1 MWTDL
6 GVEEWVALP
15 EKEIKRKLPRAL
27 KELLTV
33 FGPEEAGVRQWREDF
48 NQLDDV
54 HLDVAQEPNEP
65 AIENEADDGG
75 FEQGLSAFLVLA
87 TNAAICGCAGR
98 CSHNEPVNLDDEKS
112 STQKSS
118 IQENE
123 PKSDSEDEEAPPSS
137 SAEPVLATPPVPAV
151 ASCTDSPP
159 GAASHFGSPPERA
172 ATRGQV
178 RLPSECWHT
187 SMSTH
192 GTNQWQKRWTCMD
205 CGLVRIEDTPLN
217 RRRKE
222 LAAARNARGSSQGT
236 DPHRFRS

>member
-1 MWTDL
+1 M
-6 GVEEWVALP
+6 
-15 EKEIKRKLPRAL
+15 
-27 KELLTV
+27 
-33 FGPEEAGVRQWREDF
+33 
-48 NQLDDV
+48 
-54 HLDVAQEPNEP
+54 
-65 AIENEADDGG
+65 
-75 FEQGLSAFLVLA
+75 FLALA
-87 TNAAICGCAGR
+87 TTAAIGGIVGR
-98 CSHNEPVNLDDEKS
+98 CAHNEPVNIDDDKS
-112 STQKSS
+112 SIQESS

-123 PKSDSEDEEAPPSS
+123 PNSDSEEEEAPPSS
-137 SAEPVLATPPVPAV
+137 SYEPVLATPPVPE
-151 ASCTDSPP
+151 
-159 GAASHFGSPPERA
+159 AASHFVSPPERA
-172 ATRGQV
+172 ATGGQV